1 MWKGACMAHGLT
13 SHSPKK
19 KKKDLDLQDVYC
31 DIPCSH
37 FENFTSGYFADRP
50 VWYLSSSEKGAQDG
64 IENSVKNPKE
74 SKKDRS
80 QTYTI
85 SDKQDCYLLVG
96 SYWEGGVFGK
106 WKIKKESFSWVRLSL
121 SKWSVQ

>member
-37 FENFTSGYFADRP
+37 FENFTPGYFADRP

-80 QTYTI
+80 QTSRTAI
-85 SDKQDCYLLVG
+85 SQLSHTGRVEYLG
-96 SYWEGGVFGK
+96 SGK
-106 WKIKKESFSWVRLSL
+106 LKKKAFHG
-121 SKWSVQ
+121 